1 MHEVDYCTLGDT
13 GLQVSKIGFGA
24 SPLGNEFGPLEAR
37 EAACAVRTALDA
49 GINLFDVSP
58 YYGRTLAEERL
69 GAALEGRRDQA
80 ILATKCGRYDRRA
93 FDFSAG
99 RVRSGIEESL
109 ARLRTDHVDLL
120 TAHDI
125 EFTHRDQIIDE
136 TIPAM
141 RELQCKGKVRFV
153 GISGLPLRLLA
164 DVAQRGAVDYVLSY
178 CHYNLLI
185 QDLDLWLTPTLEA
198 RGIGL
203 INASPLHMRLLT
215 DKGPPPWHPA
225 PENVRRAGAEI
236 VALCRRYG
244 ADPAIVALRFCLDH
258 PYVSSTLAGMS
269 GALEVENNLKALNT
283 PTDPD
288 LLEKISRIAEPVS
301 DITWASGVAENSD
314 V

>member
-1 MHEVDYCTLGDT
+1 MDYCTLGNT

-24 SPLGNEFGPLEAR
+24 SPLGNEFGPLEMR

-69 GAALEGRRDQA
+69 GVALEGRRDQA
-80 ILATKCGRYDRRA
+80 ILATKCGRYDKRA
-93 FDFSAG
+93 FDFSPR
-99 RVRSGIEESL
+99 RVRSSVEESL
-109 ARLRTDHVDLL
+109 ARLRTDRLDLL
-120 TAHDI
+120 AAHDI
-125 EFTHRDQIIDE
+125 EFTQCDQIINE

-141 RELQCKGKVRFV
+141 RELQREGKVRFL
-153 GISGLPLRLLA
+153 GISGLPLRMLA
-164 DVAQRGAVDYVLSY
+164 DVAQRAAVDYVLSY

-185 QDLDLWLTPTLEA
+185 QDLDRWLTPTLETK
-198 RGIGL
+198 GIGL

-215 DKGPPPWHPA
+215 DQGPPEWNPA
-225 PENVRRAGAEI
+225 PEKVRRAGAEI

-258 PYVSSTLAGMS
+258 PYVSSTLVGMS

-283 PTDPD
+283 PIDPD
-288 LLEKISRIAEPVS
+288 LLEKISQIAAPVS
-301 DITWASGVAENSD
+301 EVTWASGLAENSD